1 MDICIINIRAHIFES
16 YILNR
21 ISCGEMG
28 WEHVYSGTVKYHL
41 DYFIGDFFSVTLE

>member
-28 WEHVYSGTVKYHL
+28 GNTYIQVQ
-41 DYFIGDFFSVTLE
+41 